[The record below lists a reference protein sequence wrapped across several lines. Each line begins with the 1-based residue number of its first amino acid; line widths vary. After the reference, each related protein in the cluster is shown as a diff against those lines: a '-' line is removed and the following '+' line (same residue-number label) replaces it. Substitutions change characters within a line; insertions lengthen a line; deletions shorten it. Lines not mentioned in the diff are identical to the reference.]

1 MGPIGRIKRCAA
13 LLEQRLEE
21 CFARFG
27 MTMWEFDVLA
37 TLRRSGAPF
46 CLTPTALF
54 STLMVTSGTMTH
66 RMKSLETRGL
76 VQRLPNPQDA
86 RSMLVQLTDQG
97 LELIDRAVE
106 AHLDNE
112 RAMLAPMPAAELA
125 ALDQRLSLLLRVL
138 EGGPEEGTRPA
149 PELAYVQVVGT
160 GDGRGAHALRHDPE
174 RFWQRGAS
182 LEARRRHPAASR
194 CAMAGIAYPHVS
206 RPAQQPASR
215 TRQGNA
221 RKS

>member
-1 MGPIGRIKRCAA
+1 MTTTTPSRPRDHVDTILEQWARERPDLDAGPMGPIGRIKRCAA

-27 MTMWEFDVLA
+27 MGLWEFDVLA

-54 STLMVTSGTMTH
+54 STLMVSSGTMTH

-86 RSMLVQLTDQG
+86 RSMLVQLTPEG

-112 RAMLAPMPAAELA
+112 RQMLAWMPTEQLE
-125 ALDQRLSLLLRVL
+125 ALDLGLSRLLRGL
-138 EGGPEEGTRPA
+138 EGGPEEP
-149 PELAYVQVVGT
+149 
-160 GDGRGAHALRHDPE
+160 
-174 RFWQRGAS
+174 
-182 LEARRRHPAASR
+182 
-194 CAMAGIAYPHVS
+194 
-206 RPAQQPASR
+206 
-215 TRQGNA
+215 
-221 RKS
+221 

>member
-66 RMKSLETRGL
+66 RMKAWRRAAWCSACPTR
-76 VQRLPNPQDA
+76 
-86 RSMLVQLTDQG
+86 
-97 LELIDRAVE
+97 
-106 AHLDNE
+106 
-112 RAMLAPMPAAELA
+112 
-125 ALDQRLSLLLRVL
+125 
-138 EGGPEEGTRPA
+138 
-149 PELAYVQVVGT
+149 
-160 GDGRGAHALRHDPE
+160 
-174 RFWQRGAS
+174 
-182 LEARRRHPAASR
+182 
-194 CAMAGIAYPHVS
+194 
-206 RPAQQPASR
+206 R
-215 TRQGNA
+215 TRAACWCSSPPRGWN
-221 RKS
+221 S